1 MVGAKFQSV
10 LNQQLAY
17 YDGLKYVKSEDDFH
31 IFTLPNK
38 EYDAD
43 DFMGTGGAPILDSK
57 GRLVALVS
65 RGGPSYN
72 GHEWIIKGIN
82 LAKYKIILDVECGLI

>member
-1 MVGAKFQSV
+1 
-10 LNQQLAY
+10 
-17 YDGLKYVKSEDDFH
+17 
-31 IFTLPNK
+31 
-38 EYDAD
+38 
-43 DFMGTGGAPILDSK
+43 MGTSGAPILDSK